1 MNNTTS
7 ALLGFVI
14 GAGISSV
21 LTWKLLKT
29 KYEQM
34 ADEEIDSIKKYYS
47 EKDKKVKKKEEMQEE
62 AVNIINENG
71 YANESTSL
79 KEENMVQYSASSKKV
94 KKKEEKVIKTHFE
107 IIPQDEYGLEEDYD
121 CIVLYH
127 MSDGVLL
134 DENFEDVSNVA
145 DKIGLDY
152 MTHFNEFDDDSIF
165 IKNDKYKAYYEIS
178 RDDRASYEVNDD
190 D

>member
-47 EKDKKVKKKEEMQEE
+47 EKDEKVKKKEEMQEE

-71 YANESTSL
+71 YAS
-79 KEENMVQYSASSKKV
+79 
-94 KKKEEKVIKTHFE
+94 
-107 IIPQDEYGLEEDYD
+107 
-121 CIVLYH
+121 
-127 MSDGVLL
+127 
-134 DENFEDVSNVA
+134 
-145 DKIGLDY
+145 
-152 MTHFNEFDDDSIF
+152 
-165 IKNDKYKAYYEIS
+165 
-178 RDDRASYEVNDD
+178 
-190 D
+190 

>member
-47 EKDKKVKKKEEMQEE
+47 EKD
-62 AVNIINENG
+62 
-71 YANESTSL
+71 
-79 KEENMVQYSASSKKV
+79 KKV

>member
-7 ALLGFVI
+7 ALIGFVI

-29 KYEQM
+29 KYEQI

-47 EKDKKVKKKEEMQEE
+47 EKDEKAKKKEET
-62 AVNIINENG
+62 VNIINENG
-71 YANESTSL
+71 YASEPSSL
-79 KEENMVQYSASSKKV
+79 KEENMVQYSASSKKT
-94 KKKEEKVIKTHFE
+94 KKKVEKVEKTYIE

-134 DENFEDVSNVA
+134 DEDFEDVSNVT
-145 DKIGLDY
+145 DKVGLDY
-152 MTHFNEFDDDSIF
+152 VTHFNEFDNDSVF
-165 IKNDKYKAYYEIS
+165 IKNDKYKAYYEII
-178 RDDRASYEVNDD
+178 RDDRASYEVTDD